1 MIDKSKLGYRKHVLD
16 DFEFANGEV
25 LRDVEVEYTTRGT
38 PLYDENGNVTNAI
51 IYCHRFNGNC
61 LSIGDLSQLIGPE
74 SELADFN
81 FFCISIT
88 SLGFP
93 ESCSPSS
100 TKLKSDFPK
109 YTIKDRVDFKRKFL
123 ADAFDM
129 TKVLGILGVG
139 IGGFEAYT
147 WGCEYPDEMEF
158 LMIGNSSFKTDN
170 YRYIISKG
178 IDSIIFSSENY
189 IKGSYDESIS
199 KIMSSINLLIYSQYF
214 SKKAFQNFSREEI
227 DIFMDNFIDEGMS
240 VDIYDFKYRNDAVL
254 SYDVEDKLS
263 NIKAKTWVT
272 ATSTDIYFSPEFDAY
287 PLEDKIEHV
296 KITLFDAED
305 FVYNDDYSIFVDQ
318 FKEFLEEF
326 KK

>member
-16 DFEFANGEV
+16 EFEFANGEV

-38 PLYDENGNVTNAI
+38 PIYDENGNVTNAI

-88 SLGFP
+88 SLGYP
-93 ESCSPSS
+93 ESCSPST

-189 IKGSYDESIS
+189 IKGNYDESIS
-199 KIMSSINLLIYSQYF
+199 RIMSSINLLIYSQYF

-227 DIFMDNFIDEGMS
+227 DIFMDTFIDEGMS
-240 VDIYDFKYRNDAVL
+240 IDIYDFKYRNDAIL

-272 ATSTDIYFSPEFDAY
+272 ATSTDIYFSPEFDAS
-287 PLEDKIEHV
+287 PLEDKIENV